1 MDNIFNLLP
10 LEILRQIILLLERK
24 SIKYM
29 FQVLP
34 NNTYLNLDEILETRK
49 ISSFPRINGKCLIH
63 NVPFALYNTQI
74 VKDDNKLIPKA
85 SLFRLRREEAIIRR
99 KSALEYL
106 GNIDADIVMGDL
118 VIFDLTPNDIC
129 IFDGLKIKRFQS
141 DELYPKIEN
150 DTPFDY
156 WNQGGYK
163 FPIWFN
169 YNHVRDQC
177 LTNIQSNIEKDENIQ
192 IFTCFIY
199 NDISYKII
207 SDKVTGSCIISN
219 INDIQEILLENGHN
233 VNDFIN
239 NPNII
244 NLNNIRQYIHRK
256 YILYFKTFL
265 SNNNYIPFHY
275 DSSANNV
282 LLIEIDQLSI

>member
-1 MDNIFNLLP
+1 M
-10 LEILRQIILLLERK
+10 
-24 SIKYM
+24 
-29 FQVLP
+29 
-34 NNTYLNLDEILETRK
+34 
-49 ISSFPRINGKCLIH
+49 
-63 NVPFALYNTQI
+63 
-74 VKDDNKLIPKA
+74 
-85 SLFRLRREEAIIRR
+85 
-99 KSALEYL
+99 EYL